1 MQNSVL
7 KIDPKDNVL
16 IALTDL
22 HKGERTTYSD
32 HVYIL
37 TSDVPAKH
45 EFGTQELSAGDD
57 VVMYGV
63 LVGRARHPI
72 QAGEVLTT
80 RNVRHEASRYPES
93 SRGYKWVPFRSVSGG
108 GSEPSV
114 DTTGPMG
121 RSARETVGSVVPL
134 VFCQNRNIAVLKQAL
149 QEEP

>member
-93 SRGYKWVPFRSVSGG
+93 SRGYKWVPFRSVSGAAANLPWIPQG
-108 GSEPSV
+108 RWAGRHAKSLVQWCRWFSV
-114 DTTGPMG
+114 RTEILP
-121 RSARETVGSVVPL
+121 
-134 VFCQNRNIAVLKQAL
+134 C
-149 QEEP
+149 